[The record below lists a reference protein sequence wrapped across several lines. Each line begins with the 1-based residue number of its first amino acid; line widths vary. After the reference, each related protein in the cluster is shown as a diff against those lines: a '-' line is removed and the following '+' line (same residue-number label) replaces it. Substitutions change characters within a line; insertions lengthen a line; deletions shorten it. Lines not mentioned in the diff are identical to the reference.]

1 MGGGARAGCYA
12 GHGTRVTGHTAPS
25 ALAPRV
31 PRPRPSAPRQAIYLD
46 TPISTSVT
54 LSDTEHGVTD
64 PRHLHTYSNQSCV

>member
-54 LSDTEHGVTD
+54 RNTVSRIPVISI
-64 PRHLHTYSNQSCV
+64 HTPINRVFNI